1 MYSVSNDYLTAIA
14 TNARAAKL
22 RGTVEG
28 ISFTGSDVLQDTFSV
43 RNQFCSATAIEIG
56 GVYIG
61 ECDLTFS
68 NAFAAGMNI
77 RGSWRGAVIAPE
89 IGIEL
94 ADGTFE
100 YVPLGVFTIDEAKWT
115 DSGLKVVAYDNMS
128 KLDKLLNINTS
139 IGKPY
144 NLINLACIDA
154 GVTLGMTEQEVD
166 ALPNGLEILQFPGDS
181 VIEKDRDLV
190 AMCAAVCGCFA
201 TMNRDGE
208 LVLVRLPDDTP
219 VLSISANLRYS
230 TSFSDFTSYYSEL
243 VVGNVSDGTSSY
255 YLNNNLGGLSMNIG
269 ANPLMQQELD
279 ATRDR
284 VRQELCDAI
293 EDFRGVPFSATILPN
308 PALDLGDV
316 IQFTG
321 GFGNGSIGCVMSF
334 VHKLS
339 STTIEG
345 YGENPAASGAQSEL
359 SKQVTSQAK
368 KESENGL
375 TYYTFTNSGEIEIND
390 YEQTTLIDVE
400 FAVNSPTTVMMFHE
414 LKMLNQFVDDTQTV
428 TLYFYHGDDLIN
440 YQPADTYSEDD
451 EYHFFPSFYTL
462 LNVQNG
468 VTQRWRVK
476 AQTSSGTAT
485 IDIGDIHATLVGQK
499 MVAEDA
505 FKGTIKIEDEFTPV
519 KRGRVISSLT
529 DNMSPRQNPI
539 ISGLAPVTNA
549 RTTVDGNDRTVIGG
563 DTRTIIQED

>member
-1 MYSVSNDYLTAIA
+1 MYSVSADYLTAIA

-22 RGTVEG
+22 RGTVGG
-28 ISFTGSDVLQDTFSV
+28 ISFAGSDVLQDTFSV

-68 NAFAAGMNI
+68 NDFAADMNI
-77 RGSWRGAVIAPE
+77 RGSWRGVVIAPE
-89 IGIEL
+89 IGIKL

-154 GVTLGMTEQEVD
+154 GVTLGMTEQEID
-166 ALPNGLEILQFPGDS
+166 DLPNGPEILRFPGDS

-208 LVLVRLPDDTP
+208 LILVRLPDDTP
-219 VLSISANLRYS
+219 VLSISAKLRYS
-230 TSFSDFTSYYSEL
+230 TSFSDFASYYSEL

-255 YLNNNLGGLSMNIG
+255 YLNHNLGGLSMDIG
-269 ANPLMQQELD
+269 ANPLLQQELD
-279 ATRDR
+279 TTRDR
-284 VRQELCDAI
+284 VRQELCNAI
-293 EDFRGVPFSATILPN
+293 EDFRGVPFSATILSN

-316 IQFTG
+316 IRFTG
-321 GFGNGSIGCVMSF
+321 GFGNGSIGCVMSV

-359 SKQVTSQAK
+359 SKQVASQAK

-375 TYYTFTNSGEIEIND
+375 TYYTFTNSDEIEIND

-414 LKMLNQFVDDTQTV
+414 LKMLNQLVDDTQTV

-451 EYHFFPSFYTL
+451 EFHFFPSFYTL

-485 IDIGDIHATLVGQK
+485 IDIGDVQATLVGQK

-505 FKGTIKIEDEFTPV
+505 FKGTIHVEDLYTPIM
-519 KRGRVISSLT
+519 RGRMLHGLT
-529 DNMSPRQNPI
+529 DDMSPADNPVI
-539 ISGLAPVTNA
+539 IGPVPPVTDNA
-549 RTTVDGNDRTVIGG
+549 LIDENGNFIVTGNG
-563 DTRTIIQED
+563 DYIVKE

>member
-1 MYSVSNDYLTAIA
+1 MYSVSADYLTAIA

-22 RGTVEG
+22 RGTVGG
-28 ISFTGSDVLQDTFSV
+28 ISFAGSDVLQDTFSV

-68 NAFAAGMNI
+68 NDFAADMNI
-77 RGSWRGAVIAPE
+77 RGSWRGVVIAPE
-89 IGIEL
+89 IGIKL

-139 IGKPY
+139 IGSIY
-144 NLINLACIDA
+144 SLINLACIDS
-154 GVTLGMTEQEVD
+154 GVTFGMVEADVND
-166 ALPNGLEILQFPGDS
+166 LPNGHETLQFSGDS
-181 VIEKDRDLV
+181 PIETDRDLV
-190 AMCAAVCGCFA
+190 AVCAAACGCFA
-201 TMNRDGE
+201 TMDRNGE
-208 LVLVRLPDDTP
+208 LVLRPLPDDTP
-219 VLSISANLRYS
+219 VLTISAKLRYS
-230 TSFSDFTSYYSEL
+230 TSFSDFTSYYSDL
-243 VVGNVSDGTSSY
+243 VVTNNDGTIDY
-255 YLNNNLGGLSMNIG
+255 YSNHNLGGLVMDIG
-269 ANPLMQQELD
+269 GNPLLQQELGT
-279 ATRDR
+279 TRDR
-284 VRQELCDAI
+284 TRQAVCDAI
-293 EDFRGVPFSATILPN
+293 EAFRGVPFSATILPN
-308 PALDLGDV
+308 PAIDLGDV
-316 IQFTG
+316 IQFSG
-321 GFGNGSIGCVMSF
+321 GFGNGSIGCVMS
-334 VHKLS
+334 VTYKLT

-359 SKQVTSQAK
+359 SKQVASQAK

-375 TYYTFTNSGEIEIND
+375 TYYTFTNSDEIEIND

-400 FAVNSPTTVMMFHE
+400 FAVNNPTTVMMFHE
-414 LKMLNQFVDDTQTV
+414 IKMLNDIVGDSQTV

-440 YQPADTYSEDD
+440 YQPADTLSEDD

-485 IDIGDIHATLVGQK
+485 VDIGDVQATLVGQK
-499 MVAEDA
+499 MVAKDA
-505 FKGTIKIEDEFTPV
+505 FKGTIHVEDLYTPIM
-519 KRGRVISSLT
+519 RGRMLHGLT
-529 DNMSPRQNPI
+529 DDMSPADNPVI
-539 ISGLAPVTNA
+539 IGPVPPVTDNA
-549 RTTVDGNDRTVIGG
+549 LINENG
-563 DTRTIIQED
+563 DFIVTENGDYIVKE